1 MKLIP
6 AFDQP
11 HENEAPEETV
21 ARIEG
26 LSEVCRIPFEGG
38 DMVWHVWGEGTPLVL
53 LHGGYGSWMHWIKNI
68 PVLASRFQ
76 VFAVDMPGFGASDN
90 MLEPHTADGLGSLV
104 SDGINQITPKD
115 KSIHLAGFS
124 FGGIIGGNV
133 AAFQGDR
140 LLSHTFSGSS
150 GMGLSRNKL
159 ETFASWRAAK
169 TDKEREAAHRKNL
182 EILMIADPARI
193 DALALYVQ
201 AWNTSRGR
209 VRSHKMGAAD
219 NLSEALG
226 QVKGRLMGLYGNR
239 DAYAKSYLH
248 ERVEYLS
255 GFQPNLIFRELEGA
269 GHWGC
274 YETPDAFNQNYF
286 EMIDEVEA

>member
-6 AFDQP
+6 VFDPP

-26 LSEVCRIPFEGG
+26 LSDICRIPFEGG
-38 DMVWHVWGEGTPLVL
+38 HMVWHVWGEGPPLVL

-76 VFAVDMPGFGASDN
+76 VFAADMPGFGASDD
-90 MLEPHTADGLGSLV
+90 LPEPHTAHSLATFV
-104 SDGINQITPKD
+104 SAGIDQVIPNDLPL
-115 KSIHLAGFS
+115 HLAGFS

-133 AAFQGDR
+133 AALQGDR

-150 GMGLSRNKL
+150 GMGLNRNTL

-169 TDKEREAAHRKNL
+169 TDEERKAAHRKNL
-182 EILMIADPARI
+182 EILLIADPKKV

-209 VRSHKMGAAD
+209 VRSHKMG
-219 NLSEALG
+219 
-226 QVKGRLMGLYGNR
+226 
-239 DAYAKSYLH
+239 
-248 ERVEYLS
+248 
-255 GFQPNLIFRELEGA
+255 QPI
-269 GHWGC
+269 
-274 YETPDAFNQNYF
+274 T
-286 EMIDEVEA
+286 